1 MKIRMLERDAGG
13 ILTDS
18 GIYIGRD
25 GEMMKA
31 FDVKDGQEIVY
42 LVEYEIMPLVI
53 TARSFYIVE

>member
-31 FDVKDGQEIVY
+31 FDVKDG
-42 LVEYEIMPLVI
+42 
-53 TARSFYIVE
+53 